1 MFHLTMKNISLKI
14 KACGETNFTIIIHL
28 LSLFVKSFLIK
39 GGIFTQR
46 TVLHCDIN
54 NCFASIEALLE
65 PRLRGLPIAVCGSKE
80 ERHGIVLA
88 KSEEAK
94 KFGVRTAE
102 PIWQAQRK
110 CPQLVIVS
118 PHYSEYGKYSKAIRQ
133 LHSEYTDLVEPFGM
147 DECWLDVTQSR
158 TLFGNGVKIANEIRE
173 RIKREIGL
181 TVSVGVSFNK
191 VFAKLGSDLKKP
203 DAVTVIGENFRQQIW
218 KLKASEML
226 GVGPSAEARL
236 SRYCIHTI
244 GDIASTSPD
253 FLERKFGKWGLTI
266 WKYANGLDNSPVMPI
281 GYVSPIKSIGHGETP
296 CRDMENND
304 QVWLMLFY
312 LTQDISKRLRE
323 NSLLAKG
330 VSVRVKDNLLATVQ
344 FQGGVKFPTS
354 CAYELASEAF
364 RLFREKYTWQNPVR
378 ALSVTAINLCS
389 DSSYIQLDLEGS
401 FERHRRSESI
411 ERAADSIRSQFGKY
425 AITPAALLH
434 RKKGE
439 YIPPAF
445 CSLPHDT

>member
-1 MFHLTMKNISLKI
+1 MKNISLKI
-14 KACGETNFTIIIHL
+14 KVCGETNFTIIIHL

-158 TLFGNGVKIANEIRE
+158 ALFGNGVKIANEIRE

-266 WKYANGLDNSPVMPI
+266 WKYANGLDDSPVMPV

-296 CRDMENND
+296 AKDMENNS
-304 QVWLMLFY
+304 QVHTMLLY
-312 LTQDISKRLRE
+312 LTQDVSKRLRE
-323 NSLLAKG
+323 NSLLAQG
-330 VSVRVKDNLLATVQ
+330 VSVKVRDNLLASVQ
-344 FQGGVKFPTS
+344 FQGRMKFPTA
-354 CAYELASEAF
+354 CACELAAEAF
-364 RLFREKYTWQNPVR
+364 RLFKDKYSWKNPVR
-378 ALSVTAINLCS
+378 ALSITAINLCT
-389 DSSYIQLDLEGS
+389 DSSPIQLDLDGT
-401 FERHRRSESI
+401 FERHQRTESV
-411 ERAADSIRSQFGKY
+411 ERTADSIRIRFGKN
-425 AITPAALLH
+425 AITPAVLLNR
-434 RKKGE
+434 RKE
-439 YIPPAF
+439 EHIPPSF
-445 CSLPHDT
+445 CSLPHDTSF